1 MNINPQAA
9 SLVNQEVQRAA
20 VTKADLEAAKA
31 EQQRALEVEQMLNRL
46 EIHRITPDKEL
57 PKMEFLFRL
66 FHKPCFPR
74 GELVALSGKA
84 KSGKTFV
91 SSILMALSYRSQV
104 LSVERIEPKRLHV
117 LWYDTEQ
124 SEEST
129 QDILRNRIIPMVM
142 GHTDKKG
149 HTETTETTESSE
161 KESKTLMDMMESFDI
176 FNVRAEGYDQ
186 RLVMLEAAVHHYK
199 PDLVILDGIRDLVA
213 DINDGV
219 VAQDCIERLMHLAS
233 DERCCIVCV
242 LHQNKSVEDRNLRGW
257 IGTELKNKA
266 FEVYECSKSSERI
279 FTWGQTDTRKY
290 DILDTLKFAVNDEG
304 IPYLC
309 SEEQL
314 KEAMFQAQ
322 KKAAGNRQNDGKAL
336 APFNPKYVLGKEGR
350 KTIFDLPALFA
361 ACMEKGVAYYQDALQ
376 TKLSMESN
384 IMTEHIL
391 GEQIQK
397 AVTDGII
404 LQSVSPLN
412 GKKIFMLRAGS
423 PSTGSGTAN
432 EGVQLQGAVGEPVE
446 PQAPIQQ
453 SLNFASDDETR

>member
-1 MNINPQAA
+1 MNINQEAKL
-9 SLVNQEVQRAA
+9 LVNQDVQRAA
-20 VTKADLEAAKA
+20 LTTADIEKAKS
-31 EQQRALEVEQMLNRL
+31 EQQRALELEQMLNRL
-46 EIHRITPDKEL
+46 EGHRITPDKEL

-104 LSVERIEPKRLHV
+104 LSVERIEPRRLHV

-129 QDILRNRIIPMVM
+129 QDILRNRIIPMT
-142 GHTDKKG
+142 GIAEDQFP
-149 HTETTETTESSE
+149 
-161 KESKTLMDMMESFDI
+161 MDSFDI

-186 RLVMLEAAVHHYK
+186 RLPMLEAAVHHYE

-213 DINDGV
+213 DINDGII
-219 VAQDCIERLMHLAS
+219 AQDCIERLMHIAS
-233 DERCCIVCV
+233 EERCCIVCI
-242 LHQNKSVEDRNLRGW
+242 LHQNKSAEDRNLRGW

-290 DILDTLKFAVNDEG
+290 DILDTLKFAVNDNG

-322 KKAAGNRQNDGKAL
+322 KKAAEDRQNGGKAY
-336 APFNPKYVLGKEGR
+336 APFNPKYVIGKEGR

-361 ACMEKGVAYYQDALQ
+361 ACMDRGVEYNEDNLRMQ
-376 TKLSMESN
+376 LSMESN
-384 IMTEHIL
+384 IVTDHVL
-391 GEQIQK
+391 TEQITK
-397 AVTDGII
+397 ALADGII

-412 GKKIFMLRAGS
+412 GIKIY
-423 PSTGSGTAN
+423 
-432 EGVQLQGAVGEPVE
+432 
-446 PQAPIQQ
+446 I
-453 SLNFASDDETR
+453 LNAQPTLF

>member
-1 MNINPQAA
+1 M
-9 SLVNQEVQRAA
+9 LVSQEVQRAA
-20 VTKADLEAAKA
+20 MTQADIQAAKEA
-31 EQQRALEVEQMLNRL
+31 QQRALEEEQMLSRL
-46 EIHRITPDKEL
+46 EAHRITPDKEL

-104 LSVERIEPKRLHV
+104 LSVERIEPKQLHV

-129 QDILRNRIIPMVM
+129 QDILRNRIIPMT
-142 GHTDKKG
+142 GIPEDQFP
-149 HTETTETTESSE
+149 
-161 KESKTLMDMMESFDI
+161 MDIFDI

-186 RLVMLEAAVHHYK
+186 RLPMLEAAVRHYH
-199 PDLVILDGIRDLVA
+199 PDLVVLDGIRDLVA

-219 VAQDCIERLMHLAS
+219 VAQECLERLMHLAS
-233 DERCCIVCV
+233 DERCCIVCI

-290 DILDTLKFAVNDEG
+290 DILDTLKFAVNDDG

-322 KKAAGNRQNDGKAL
+322 KKAAEDRQS
-336 APFNPKYVLGKEGR
+336 
-350 KTIFDLPALFA
+350 
-361 ACMEKGVAYYQDALQ
+361 GV
-376 TKLSMESN
+376 N
-384 IMTEHIL
+384 VRIL
-391 GEQIQK
+391 GPK
-397 AVTDGII
+397 
-404 LQSVSPLN
+404 SPH
-412 GKKIFMLRAGS
+412 
-423 PSTGSGTAN
+423 
-432 EGVQLQGAVGEPVE
+432 
-446 PQAPIQQ
+446 PQC
-453 SLNFASDDETR
+453 D

>member
-1 MNINPQAA
+1 MNINPHAA
-9 SLVNQEVQRAA
+9 SLVTQEVQRAA
-20 VTKADLEAAKA
+20 MTKADFQAAMEA
-31 EQQRALEVEQMLNRL
+31 QQRALEVEQMLSRL
-46 EIHRITPDKEL
+46 EVHRITPDKEL

-104 LSVERIEPKRLHV
+104 LSVDRIEARRLHV

-129 QDILRNRIIPMVM
+129 QDILRNRIIPMT
-142 GHTDKKG
+142 GIPEDQFP
-149 HTETTETTESSE
+149 
-161 KESKTLMDMMESFDI
+161 MDSFDI

-186 RLVMLEAAVHHYK
+186 RLPMLEAAVRHYH

-219 VAQDCIERLMHLAS
+219 VAQTCLERLMQLAS
-233 DERCCIVCV
+233 DERCCIVCI
-242 LHQNKSVEDRNLRGW
+242 LHQNKSAEDRNLRGW

-290 DILDTLKFAVNDEG
+290 DILDTLKFAVNDNG

-314 KEAMFQAQ
+314 KEAIFQAQ
-322 KKAAGNRQNDGKAL
+322 KKVMEDRQSGGKAL
-336 APFNPKYVLGKEGR
+336 APFNPKYVHGKEGR
-350 KTIFDLPALFA
+350 KTVFDLPSLFKA
-361 ACMEKGVAYYQDALQ
+361 VMDHGVEYDDDNLR

-384 IMTEHIL
+384 IVTDHIL
-391 GEQIQK
+391 SEQIQR
-397 AVTDGII
+397 AVADGII
-404 LQSVSPLN
+404 MESRSALN
-412 GKKIFMLRAGS
+412 GKKIYMLRDTRGLSHCEQRSELQSGLS
-423 PSTGSGTAN
+423 PMCRQTEINFEPN
-432 EGVQLQGAVGEPVE
+432 E
-446 PQAPIQQ
+446 
-453 SLNFASDDETR
+453 